1 MYAQPT
7 QNVWWKYRHKPG
19 RKQAQPAH
27 KTIQVGVPQPNRPDK
42 REYSTGQVAQILGI
56 SAGNLR
62 WRIKVGK
69 YPDAPRGEG
78 ARRVFTAAHI
88 QRLRAI
94 R

>member
-7 QNVWWKYRHKPG
+7 QNVWWKYRQSRG
-19 RKQAQPAH
+19 RKQAQTPH
-27 KTIQVGVPQPNRPDK
+27 RTVRVGVPQHDRPDK
-42 REYSTGQVAQILGI
+42 REYSTGQAASILGI
-56 SAGNLR
+56 SPDNLR

-88 QRLRAI
+88 
-94 R
+94 